1 MYYVSQIAELLN
13 VNNSIAADVYTRLRI
28 AGADFSEMSQE
39 QFEREVWQQYW
50 AINKSSLRMLM
61 NI

>member
-1 MYYVSQIAELLN
+1 MYYVSKIAELLN

-39 QFEREVWQQYW
+39 QFVREVWQQYW
-50 AINKSSLRMLM
+50 IINKSSLRMLM